1 MRGSAPA
8 RKTVVDAAM
17 RRKGGGTG
25 RKIADLKVF
34 QGLVAHVIGDVAS
47 TRYLRGMKKVI
58 LSSALA
64 LALTPS
70 AINAANGSLEVCAD
84 LDAPVGDVAHHC
96 RRAIQSESLSESQE
110 FGAQVNLGEALLAL
124 GQPSL
129 AWDAF
134 NAAAALRPDRV
145 EPFIGR
151 ADASEK
157 RGMTDQAAADWFAAL
172 RLAPG
177 SLDARLGKGAFH
189 MRMNA
194 PAAAL
199 KEFDAALQI
208 DPEAFDALFNRGLA
222 YFAMGRMA
230 AADQDFSA
238 VLREYPADAGAY
250 YHRAR
255 ARSAQNPAAAVAD
268 YDQASMH
275 APEWAD
281 PWFESGKA
289 LERLGRVDE
298 ANQRYRRAFE
308 LGHKDPWLL
317 QRITSLGG

>member
-1 MRGSAPA
+1 MTIGRVNPQFRLEDQGIEGLGAVYYNLIESDLVEVALKRGEGTLG
-8 RKTVVDAAM
+8 R
-17 RRKGGGTG
+17 GGALLVTTGKFTG
-25 RKIADLKVF
+25 RSPKDKHIVKTADIADN
-34 QGLVAHVIGDVAS
+34 IWWEN
-47 TRYLRGMKKVI
+47 
-58 LSSALA
+58 
-64 LALTPS
+64 
-70 AINAANGSLEVCAD
+70 NAEMS
-84 LDAPVGDVAHHC
+84 
-96 RRAIQSESLSESQE
+96 
-110 FGAQVNLGEALLAL
+110 
-124 GQPSL
+124 
-129 AWDAF
+129 
-134 NAAAALRPDRV
+134 
-145 EPFIGR
+145 
-151 ADASEK
+151 
-157 RGMTDQAAADWFAAL
+157 
-172 RLAPG
+172 
-177 SLDARLGKGAFH
+177 
-189 MRMNA
+189 
-194 PAAAL
+194 
-199 KEFDAALQI
+199 
-208 DPEAFDALFNRGLA
+208 PEAFDALFNRGLA
-222 YFAMGRMA
+222 NFAMGRMA